1 MKIIRRS
8 RVVMSRFSHIKEITI
23 DIMLKNE
30 AVGIEPVIKDLAAH
44 DMSANSPAVL
54 VTLVTKPIVAKD
66 LSIEVVRLKG

>member
-1 MKIIRRS
+1 M
-8 RVVMSRFSHIKEITI
+8 MSRFSHIKEITI